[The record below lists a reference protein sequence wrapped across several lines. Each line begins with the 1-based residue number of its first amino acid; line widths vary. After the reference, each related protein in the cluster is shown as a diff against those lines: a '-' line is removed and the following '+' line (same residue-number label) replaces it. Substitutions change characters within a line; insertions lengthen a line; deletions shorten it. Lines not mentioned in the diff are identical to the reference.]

1 MAEEQ
6 SAAPTLEDALL
17 FLAGRCDSA
26 QNSDGQGFNKQDAAF
41 GKSMAEKVMG
51 GQSLSPQEY
60 KDVYKML
67 RTYNNNQLIPA
78 GMDIRLIPKDPPEMQ
93 AKPKEETKVQPT
105 PDAII
110 SAREILSQRN
120 PIQAHVDY
128 ATNIKKVHGGEKG
141 ARVITMSAYSAFL
154 PVDDRLH
161 SDVVGSPQNGKSKG
175 VTSVLETFPEENVL
189 VLSEASPKSLYYLAE
204 TNPEALKDLVI
215 YLDDQREE
223 HIPVLK
229 TFRNEGNV
237 TPCNL
242 TVGDDKESLLQKV
255 PYRPVIIGSS
265 VTPLRDLEQQAGS
278 RAFLVSIPDATPEEE
293 KEVRKAI
300 RAARRAGAILSK
312 KNNEQRDILRAM
324 AWILREEG
332 VRDILDTVRC

>member
-17 FLAGRCDSA
+17 FLAGRCGSA
-26 QNSDGQGFNKQDAAF
+26 QNSDGQGFNKHDAAF
-41 GKSMAEKVMG
+41 GKSMAEKVLG

-128 ATNIKKVHGGEKG
+128 ATKIKKVHGGEKG

-161 SDVVGSPQNGKSKG
+161 
-175 VTSVLETFPEENVL
+175 T
-189 VLSEASPKSLYYLAE
+189 
-204 TNPEALKDLVI
+204 
-215 YLDDQREE
+215 
-223 HIPVLK
+223 
-229 TFRNEGNV
+229 
-237 TPCNL
+237 
-242 TVGDDKESLLQKV
+242 
-255 PYRPVIIGSS
+255 
-265 VTPLRDLEQQAGS
+265 
-278 RAFLVSIPDATPEEE
+278 
-293 KEVRKAI
+293 
-300 RAARRAGAILSK
+300 
-312 KNNEQRDILRAM
+312 
-324 AWILREEG
+324 
-332 VRDILDTVRC
+332 